1 MLTSVE
7 WSILY
12 GLYQESVS
20 LDVKISN
27 LAKQGEFG
35 VCDEGKELSKLNTVR
50 QYMQDRIEEI
60 ERKMNET
67 RT

>member
-1 MLTSVE
+1 M
-7 WSILY
+7 
-12 GLYQESVS
+12 
-20 LDVKISN
+20 KISN